1 MGYTRM
7 KFEELSLIDDF
18 MMNAVAGDPHVGEAF
33 CRKLLSVLLQRNIGK
48 LQVTVQRVVTPKRPD
63 LRGIRM
69 DVEVEEFSDSEDV
82 VGVYDL
88 EPHTHKREN
97 LAKRNRFYQAKI
109 DVKYLHSGEKDFSKL
124 PNLYVVTILD
134 FDPFGQDYMMYTISN
149 QCKET
154 DVDYQDG
161 LTFLY
166 FYTGGSKGGSPEIK
180 AMLDYIHNSCQENV
194 TTEAVKEI
202 HSYVNEV
209 KELSQAEGIY
219 MTWEEY
225 IQDIYDEV
233 REETEKEITEKVREE
248 TEKEVTKKVQEET
261 KIKSLL
267 QNIFFLLQEKGTV
280 SEELKSCLE
289 QQKDIETLEQWF
301 RSAVRSGS
309 VKEFEKVVGV

>member
-1 MGYTRM
+1 MGQYARLQSCVSAHNM
-7 KFEELSLIDDF
+7 
-18 MMNAVAGDPHVGEAF
+18 
-33 CRKLLSVLLQRNIGK
+33 CRC
-48 LQVTVQRVVTPKRPD
+48 
-63 LRGIRM
+63 M
-69 DVEVEEFSDSEDV
+69 
-82 VGVYDL
+82 
-88 EPHTHKREN
+88 EN
-97 LAKRNRFYQAKI
+97 LFRRK
-109 DVKYLHSGEKDFSKL
+109 GEKDFSKL

-134 FDPFGQDYMMYTISN
+134 FDPFGQDYMMYTVSN

-154 DVDYQDG
+154 DIDYQDG

-194 TTEAVKEI
+194 TTEAVQEI

-225 IQDIYDEV
+225 IQDIYDGV
-233 REETEKEITEKVREE
+233 REETAREITEKVR
-248 TEKEVTKKVQEET
+248 KET
-261 KIKSLL
+261 KINSLL
-267 QNIFFLLQEKGTV
+267 QNILFLLQEKGTV

-289 QQKDIETLEQWF
+289 QQKDIETLERWF

-309 VKEFEKVVGV
+309 VKEFEKAVGV